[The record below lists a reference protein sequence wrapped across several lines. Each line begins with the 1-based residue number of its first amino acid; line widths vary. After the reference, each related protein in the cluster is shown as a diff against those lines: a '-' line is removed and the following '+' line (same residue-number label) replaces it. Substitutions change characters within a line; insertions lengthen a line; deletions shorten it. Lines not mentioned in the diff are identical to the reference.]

1 MGILRY
7 ASHGDVVKDQAAP
20 VPEWSL
26 NARGQRQAQVLAAA
40 PWAPDVHLVVSS
52 AEPKAM
58 QMAEPFVAAH
68 GLELEVR
75 ASTGEVDR
83 SSTGY
88 VPEARH
94 TELANRLF
102 AAPDESAE
110 GWERAVD
117 AQARVREA
125 LADVLVT
132 GGPDILVVGHG
143 AVGTFLWCALAGFDI
158 DRSHDQNGPGHV
170 WAFDLDAR
178 SAIHAW
184 KAIEQS

>member
-1 MGILRY
+1 MGVLRY
-7 ASHGDVVKDQAAP
+7 VSHGDVVKDPAIP

-26 NARGQRQAQVLAAA
+26 NDLGRRQADALAVAS
-40 PWAPDVHLVVSS
+40 WGSDIRLVVSS
-52 AEPKAM
+52 AEPKAV
-58 QMAEPFVAAH
+58 QMAKPFVAAH
-68 GLELEVR
+68 GLDLDIR
-75 ASTGEVDR
+75 AATGEVDR

-117 AQARVREA
+117 AQARVCDA
-125 LADVLVT
+125 LADVLT
-132 GGPDILVVGHG
+132 AGGPDVLVVGHG
-143 AVGTFLWCALAGFDI
+143 AVGTFLWCALAELDI
-158 DRSHDQNGPGHV
+158 DRSLDQDGPGHV

-178 SAIHAW
+178 AAVHAW
-184 KAIEQS
+184 RTIDR